1 MTEKII
7 KQKKEKYG
15 LSEVVSVVSHQLKNP
30 LSVIKGYLEVLL
42 SEDLGKL
49 NKEQKEYLGDVLENT
64 DQMIELV
71 RDILD
76 VTIIEAHQM
85 ELKLVSTDL
94 VKLIKATVQDF
105 ALLAKAK
112 NCQLSFK
119 AENRIPKLNIDA
131 NKVKQVIAN
140 LISNAIL
147 YNKRKG
153 KVEVTVAK
161 KANKVVFCCQDR
173 GIGLSDVEKRKIF
186 TKFFRSERV
195 LALATGGSGLG
206 LFISQAIIKK
216 SGGKIWFKSKEGKG
230 SIFCF
235 SLPTKK

>member
-1 MTEKII
+1 M
-7 KQKKEKYG
+7 KKEIMKKRKGKYK
-15 LSEVVSVVSHQLKNP
+15 LAEVASVVSHQLKSP
-30 LSVIKGYLEVLL
+30 LSVIKGYLEVLI

-64 DQMIELV
+64 NQMIELV

-76 VTIIEAHQM
+76 VTIIEVHQM
-85 ELKLVSTDL
+85 ELKPASTDL
-94 VKLIKATVQDF
+94 VKLIKTTVQDF

-119 AENRIPKLNIDA
+119 AENKIPKLNIDA
-131 NKVKQVIAN
+131 NKIKQVIAN

-153 KVEVTVAK
+153 KVEVTIAK
-161 KANKVVFCCQDR
+161 KANKVVFCCQDK
-173 GIGLSDVEKRKIF
+173 GVGVSEDEKSKIF

-216 SGGKIWFKSKEGKG
+216 SGGKIWFKSKEGEG
-230 SIFCF
+230 STFCF
-235 SLPTKK
+235 SLPIKR